1 MVPPALMVTTKKRGG
16 KCRTPWTGWAL
27 LLALAAGCSPPGVK
41 DLLEGDR
48 LLREQKYHDAVKP
61 LQKATALLP
70 NNALA
75 WNHLGY
81 AQHHLGF
88 PDGADTAYRR
98 ALALNPNLAAARWNL
113 GCLCLELN
121 RPADA
126 AQHFG
131 SVALLDPKNP
141 DFQLMHA
148 IALVRAGK
156 ADEAERLFKTY
167 LAAHGAQADAM
178 NGLAIAQWLR
188 NRPLEAAA
196 TLQNVLQAAPQHR
209 PATLN
214 LAILYHGYL
223 HNKPQALKLYQRYL
237 SFSPE
242 PPFRAQVAQVARALE
257 AELQAAAAATNVS
270 QAPTLPTPPPV
281 TPGVAPPVHSP
292 NSPAVRTS
300 SVATVSP
307 APPPPLRTNRPA
319 PAETNLATVRPQ
331 SSGQTAG
338 PPAPT
343 VAGNP
348 AAEPPAP
355 PPPGAAR
362 RYTYLRPPKPQA
374 GDRSQALTHY
384 QAGEAARQAQHWA
397 EAQKHYEAAI
407 KADATLYE
415 AHVML
420 GRVALENR
428 DWPRALSAYEQAL
441 ALQPEATGA
450 RFNFALALH
459 QAGYAADAVE
469 EFERF
474 YAAQPQATNG
484 RTYVANI
491 YLQELHDTAKARA
504 HYQRLLELQPNHP
517 QAAAIR
523 EWLRQHP

>member
-1 MVPPALMVTTKKRGG
+1 
-16 KCRTPWTGWAL
+16 
-27 LLALAAGCSPPGVK
+27 VK

-48 LLREQKYHDAVKP
+48 LLREQKYQEAIKP

-75 WNHLGY
+75 WNQLGY
-81 AQHHLGF
+81 VQHHSGF
-88 PDGADTAYRR
+88 PDGADMAYRR

-141 DFQLMHA
+141 DYQLMHA

-156 ADEAERLFKTY
+156 ADEAERLFKSY
-167 LAAHGAQADAM
+167 LATRGAQADAM

-188 NRPLEAAA
+188 NRPQEAAA
-196 TLQNVLQAAPQHR
+196 TLQNVLQLSPTHR

-214 LAILYHGYL
+214 LAILYHTHL

-237 SFSPE
+237 SYSPE
-242 PPFRAQVAQVARALE
+242 PPFRAQVAQAARSLE
-257 AELQAAAAATNVS
+257 AELQAAAAGVTNVT
-270 QAPTLPTPPPV
+270 QTAPTPPSPAA
-281 TPGVAPPVHSP
+281 TPGVAATGHAVA
-292 NSPAVRTS
+292 NAPAPRTS
-300 SVATVSP
+300 VVAAVTSP
-307 APPPPLRTNRPA
+307 PAAAPARTNRPA
-319 PAETNLATVRPQ
+319 PAETAAPATRPQ
-331 SSGQTAG
+331 STGQPVAPPVATAVSN
-338 PPAPT
+338 PPAET
-343 VAGNP
+343 
-348 AAEPPAP
+348 PPP

-362 RYTYLRPPKPQA
+362 RYSYLRPPKPQA
-374 GDRSQALTHY
+374 GDRAQAMTHY
-384 QAGEAARQAQHWA
+384 QAGEAARQAQRWA
-397 EAQKHYEAAI
+397 EAQKHFEAAI

-428 DWPRALSAYEQAL
+428 DLPRALSAYEQAL
-441 ALQPEATGA
+441 ALQPEAAST

-459 QAGYAADAVE
+459 QAGFAADAVE

-474 YAAQPQATNG
+474 YAAQPQETNG
-484 RTYVANI
+484 RMYVANI